1 MNIDCICFFLDAE
14 KVDVWSAGVILY
26 QMLYGKKPFGNNL
39 SQQKI
44 LADNVIL
51 KANTVEFPPK
61 PAVSQEAKRFIL
73 QCLIPQQ
80 KDRPDVLQIIKDPF
94 LQLSKK
100 DKSMPPPKKT
110 SKKTESIQN
119 NTNKTPL

>member
-1 MNIDCICFFLDAE
+1 
-14 KVDVWSAGVILY
+14 VWSAGVILY

-44 LADNVIL
+44 LAENVIL

-61 PAVSQEAKRFIL
+61 PVVSQEAKHLIL

-100 DKSMPPPKKT
+100 DKSMPPPKKN
-110 SKKTESIQN
+110 KKQEISQN
-119 NTNKTPL
+119 NTNKLPL